1 MGSSR
6 KSKSTRAKS
15 ARPHQ
20 RPSRPRI
27 LRKAT
32 NRSRA
37 EVPEIPAGVQN
48 EIENQRDV
56 LVTVIT
62 LLHCLH
68 VMLEHREDNA
78 ADQELNPRIE
88 AAIKWASLPDITAM
102 LLDRA
107 HAVLDALDSVNLIE
121 ASKAFKP

>member
-20 RPSRPRI
+20 RRPRSRI
-27 LRKAT
+27 HRKAI
-32 NRSRA
+32 NRTSAKVR
-37 EVPEIPAGVQN
+37 EIPTGVGN

-68 VMLEHREDNA
+68 VVLEHQEDHA

-102 LLDRA
+102 LLDRT

>member
-1 MGSSR
+1 MANVSSNH
-6 KSKSTRAKS
+6 KT
-15 ARPHQ
+15 
-20 RPSRPRI
+20 
-27 LRKAT
+27 LRKRRPPDGRKHGKKEHSQVDVASA
-32 NRSRA
+32 NLHA
-37 EVPEIPAGVQN
+37 PVIPRGVLD

-68 VMLEHREDNA
+68 VVLDRREGDLEE
-78 ADQELNPRIE
+78 ELNPSIK
-88 AAIKWASLPDITAM
+88 AAAGWASLPEMTTI
-102 LLDRA
+102 LLNRT

>member
-15 ARPHQ
+15 ARPRQ
-20 RPSRPRI
+20 PRPRPRN
-27 LRKAT
+27 LRKVV
-32 NRSRA
+32 NRSA
-37 EVPEIPAGVQN
+37 PKVHKIPAGVQN

-68 VMLEHREDNA
+68 VVLDHREGNPDE
-78 ADQELNPRIE
+78 ELNPSIK
-88 AAIKWASLPDITAM
+88 AAAGWASLPEVTAM
-102 LLDRA
+102 LLDRT
-107 HAVLDALDSVNLIE
+107 HTVLDALDSVNLME

>member
-6 KSKSTRAKS
+6 KSKSTRVKS

-20 RPSRPRI
+20 RRPRSRVH
-27 LRKAT
+27 RKAI
-32 NRSRA
+32 NRSSAKMR
-37 EVPEIPAGVQN
+37 EIPAGVGN

-68 VMLEHREDNA
+68 VMLEHREDRA

-88 AAIKWASLPDITAM
+88 AAVKWASLPEITAM
-102 LLDRA
+102 LLDRT

-121 ASKAFKP
+121 AAKAFKP

>member
-20 RPSRPRI
+20 RPFRRRI

-37 EVPEIPAGVQN
+37 EVPEIPAGVHN

-68 VMLEHREDNA
+68 LVLEHREGNLDE
-78 ADQELNPRIE
+78 ELNPRIK
-88 AAIKWASLPDITAM
+88 AAAGWASLPEITAM
-102 LLDRA
+102 ILERT
-107 HAVLDALDSVNLIE
+107 HAVLSALDSVNLIK

>member
-6 KSKSTRAKS
+6 KSKSVRTTS
-15 ARPHQ
+15 ARPGEK
-20 RPSRPRI
+20 PSAHGI
-27 LRKAT
+27 LRKAS
-32 NRSRA
+32 NRASA
-37 EVPEIPAGVQN
+37 EVLEIPPGVRD
-48 EIENQRDV
+48 EIENQRGV
-56 LVTVIT
+56 LVTIIT

-68 VMLEHREDNA
+68 VMLEHQEDSA

>member
-1 MGSSR
+1 MGSSS
-6 KSKSTRAKS
+6 KSKSTRVKS

-20 RPSRPRI
+20 RRSRSRI
-27 LRKAT
+27 HRKAI
-32 NRSRA
+32 NRSSA
-37 EVPEIPAGVQN
+37 KMGEIPAGVGN

-68 VMLEHREDNA
+68 VMLEHREDSA

-88 AAIKWASLPDITAM
+88 AAIKWASLPEITAM
-102 LLDRA
+102 LLDRT

-121 ASKAFKP
+121 AAKVFKP

>member
-20 RPSRPRI
+20 RRPRSGNH
-27 LRKAT
+27 RKAI
-32 NRSRA
+32 NRSSA
-37 EVPEIPAGVQN
+37 KVQEIPAGVGN

-68 VMLEHREDNA
+68 VVLEHREGDL
-78 ADQELNPRIE
+78 DEELNPGIK
-88 AAIKWASLPDITAM
+88 AAAGWASLPQMTAI
-102 LLDRA
+102 LLDRT

>member
-32 NRSRA
+32 NRSRT
-37 EVPEIPAGVQN
+37 EVSEIPAGVQN

-68 VMLEHREDNA
+68 VVLEHQEGNPDE
-78 ADQELNPRIE
+78 ELNPNIR
-88 AAIKWASLPDITAM
+88 AAAAWASLPEMTAM
-102 LLDRA
+102 ILERTHD
-107 HAVLDALDSVNLIE
+107 VLSALDSVNLIK

>member
-20 RPSRPRI
+20 RRPRPRI
-27 LRKAT
+27 HRRAI
-32 NRSRA
+32 NRSSA
-37 EVPEIPAGVQN
+37 KGPEIPAGVEN
-48 EIENQRDV
+48 EIEIQRGV

-68 VMLEHREDNA
+68 VMLKHQEDSA

-88 AAIKWASLPDITAM
+88 AAIKWASLPDMTAM
-102 LLDRA
+102 LLDRT
-107 HAVLDALDSVNLIE
+107 HAVLNALDSVNLIK

>member
-20 RPSRPRI
+20 RRPRSRI
-27 LRKAT
+27 HRKAV
-32 NRSRA
+32 NRSSAKVR
-37 EVPEIPAGVQN
+37 EIPAGVEN
-48 EIENQRDV
+48 EIENQRGV
-56 LVTVIT
+56 LVTIIT
-62 LLHCLH
+62 LVSRLH
-68 VMLEHREDNA
+68 VVLEHQEDSA
-78 ADQELNPRIE
+78 AEQELNSRIE

-121 ASKAFKP
+121 ATKAFKP